1 MIKHNIIVV
10 GTSAG
15 GVQTLC
21 ELTKYLP
28 EDFDASIFVVM
39 HIGSETM
46 LPEISSRRGSLP
58 AVTAEHDKEYKRGH
72 IYCAPANDHLSIKD
86 HVTVLTHGPRE
97 NGIDPRSMCYFAAL
111 HASTGRM

>member
-39 HIGSETM
+39 
-46 LPEISSRRGSLP
+46 IS
-58 AVTAEHDKEYKRGH
+58 
-72 IYCAPANDHLSIKD
+72 
-86 HVTVLTHGPRE
+86 
-97 NGIDPRSMCYFAAL
+97 AAKPCCQK
-111 HASTGRM
+111 S

>member
-39 HIGSETM
+39 AYRQRNHVARNLE
-46 LPEISSRRGSLP
+46 SSRKSSCCNCR
-58 AVTAEHDKEYKRGH
+58 TR
-72 IYCAPANDHLSIKD
+72 
-86 HVTVLTHGPRE
+86 
-97 NGIDPRSMCYFAAL
+97 
-111 HASTGRM
+111 

>member
-46 LPEISSRRGSLP
+46 LPEILSRRGSVP
-58 AVTAEHDKEYKRGH
+58 AVTARTRQR
-72 IYCAPANDHLSIKD
+72 IQ
-86 HVTVLTHGPRE
+86 T
-97 NGIDPRSMCYFAAL
+97 RSYLLRSGKLPPFD
-111 HASTGRM
+111 